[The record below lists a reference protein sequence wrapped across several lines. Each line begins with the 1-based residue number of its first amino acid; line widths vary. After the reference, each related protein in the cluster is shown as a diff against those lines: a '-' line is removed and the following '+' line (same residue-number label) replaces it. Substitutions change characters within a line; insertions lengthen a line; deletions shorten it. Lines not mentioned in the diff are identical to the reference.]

1 MQSLPPAAPSHKAG
15 LQLQLSCRH
24 VRFSHICKRNNS
36 VGKNQACFIVAKF
49 VLSHGIKRK
58 QLQHFSHFKWGRNP
72 SFNQCIKEA
81 APKLAHILQVRISAA
96 ALLTI
101 HWNYQAPGALQNS
114 ILTHFKENLHWQR
127 RKPVQ
132 VSTILQRKKKKKL
145 MKAIDKI
152 HNFAF
157 SKFNFFF
164 HVSIRKWNVW
174 VYKFYSIKFPQ
185 IETNQ

>member
-132 VSTILQRKKKKKL
+132 VSTILQRKKKKK
-145 MKAIDKI
+145 ANESNWQNTQFCIQQI
-152 HNFAF
+152 Q
-157 SKFNFFF
+157 FFF
-164 HVSIRKWNVW
+164 FMLVLESGMFEYTSFIPLISPK
-174 VYKFYSIKFPQ
+174 
-185 IETNQ
+185 